1 MLSIDPKMLPRLDEL
16 EQDLLARRERAIA
29 ENWLGE
35 FDGLNLTLTF
45 LRSKRRQAQRGAV
58 LHRDGRADLGMP
70 TPRPK
75 R

>member
-1 MLSIDPKMLPRLDEL
+1 MDRSRVERSRRRAARWRRS
-16 EQDLLARRERAIA
+16 LACRERALT

-35 FDGLNLTLTF
+35 IDGLNLTLTF

-58 LHRDGRADLGMP
+58 LHRDGHADLGMP